1 LAALVGL
8 IGGLGGA
15 AIGGAIANEGQEQR
29 AMDQREAQLQDLAI
43 ETYSSYVRIAGTAYI
58 RLAGDVSTSEAQKAG
73 LIGVVEGGQA
83 EVAFLTADPEVV
95 TTADRLEQ
103 LLAGLAPSTI
113 RPTEQCETSSSTRL
127 RTPSGRREAGA
138 DVASALRIA
147 SKTESTIAM
156 DVHCDSDAPP
166 SRSRARSPVRAGA
179 ARRQGP
185 RGAGARTHPTLTN
198 QSAAQENPT
207 RNGPRDTAIACRRS
221 RSALGLR
228 RL

>member
-103 LLAGLAPSTI
+103 LLAGLADGQPVDD
-113 RPTEQCETSSSTRL
+113 Q
-127 RTPSGRREAGA
+127 AY
-138 DVASALRIA
+138 
-147 SKTESTIAM
+147 
-156 DVHCDSDAPP
+156 
-166 SRSRARSPVRAGA
+166 RAVRDEFIQAAENSIGSP
-179 ARRQGP
+179 
-185 RGAGARTHPTLTN
+185 
-198 QSAAQENPT
+198 
-207 RNGPRDTAIACRRS
+207 
-221 RSALGLR
+221 
-228 RL
+228 